1 MIDLMRLFC
10 GDFIEVKSFIS
21 NDYWNHDVEDN
32 AYALLKD
39 KLGRIAM
46 LTHRR
51 LKWQHKFNL
60 EISFCRRIH
69 RSSGIL
75 SGSKS
80 YGEEKIVY
88 GIRDNESIDGQMKS
102 QTSKFLKDNSWE
114 KEIFEFIECI
124 RDKPI
129 INETAKMHWKQ

>member
-46 LTHRR
+46 INSSTTQ
-51 LKWQHKFNL
+51 WQHKFIRNV
-60 EISFCRRIH
+60 INRRIH
-69 RSSGIL
+69 RI
-75 SGSKS
+75 KRN
-80 YGEEKIVY
+80 IV
-88 GIRDNESIDGQMKS
+88 R
-102 QTSKFLKDNSWE
+102 F
-114 KEIFEFIECI
+114 
-124 RDKPI
+124 
-129 INETAKMHWKQ
+129 